1 MWPGHKLIRGSMRGD
16 RDMSPKAILRM
27 VGVNPRPLEVVGV
40 GGGGCFMMCQGL
52 LLGASIGN

>member
-1 MWPGHKLIRGSMRGD
+1 MRGD

-40 GGGGCFMMCQGL
+40 GGGGCFMMCQRL